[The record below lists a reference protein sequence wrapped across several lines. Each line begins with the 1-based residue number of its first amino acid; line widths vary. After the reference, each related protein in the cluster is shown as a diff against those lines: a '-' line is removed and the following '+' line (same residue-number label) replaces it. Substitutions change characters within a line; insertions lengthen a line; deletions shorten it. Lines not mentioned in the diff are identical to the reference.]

1 MTKQATRIEDLE
13 AALLYRA
20 EVLAGEYLNSAE
32 QARNQLVENAG
43 KMLRLREEREIMAAK
58 TRADRLYRQRVQSAE
73 IKLQEELDQLRWTLV
88 QSVMQDVAARLA
100 QVAADDGLYLPLI
113 RRFLAQGAR
122 AIERDELVAHVNSR
136 DLGRLEPRWKE
147 FVAGVASGKQVAL
160 SASPIETAGGLMLES
175 TDGCIRVDHTFEGRI
190 ERLRQEVHR
199 AVTERLFASAEHMGA
214 LFSG

>member
-1 MTKQATRIEDLE
+1 VTKQATRIEDLE

-20 EVLAGEYLNSAE
+20 EVLAGEYLNGAE
-32 QARNQLVENAG
+32 QARSQLVENAG

-58 TRADRLYRQRVQSAE
+58 TRSDRLYRQRVQAAE
-73 IKLQEELDQLRWTLV
+73 IKLQEELDHLRWTLV

-113 RRFLAQGAR
+113 RRFLAQGAKT
-122 AIERDELVAHVNSR
+122 IERDELVAHVNSR
-136 DLGRLEPRWKE
+136 DLGRLAPRWDE
-147 FVAGVASGKQVAL
+147 FVAGVAQGKQVAL
-160 SASPIETAGGLMLES
+160 SPSQIETAGGLMLES
-175 TDGCIRVDHTFEGRI
+175 ADGCIRVDHTFEGRI